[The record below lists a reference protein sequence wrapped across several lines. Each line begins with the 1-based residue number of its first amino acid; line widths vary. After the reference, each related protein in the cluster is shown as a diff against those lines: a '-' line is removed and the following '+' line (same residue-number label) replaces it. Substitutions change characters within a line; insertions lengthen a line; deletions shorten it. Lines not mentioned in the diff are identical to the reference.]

1 MHLYKVSVTLWLKI
15 APVLDYGALLQKGSR
30 EGVRYFLEVSNKQ
43 TQTEDSGGMCWTTTK
58 YRHQLNMV
66 MFWIHLLQTEKGRTI
81 KKGFSECK
89 CHGHILNVECS
100 SISIKALV
108 MVSHSERQSTW
119 CLLVA

>member
-1 MHLYKVSVTLWLKI
+1 MSKQQFHFYCVGMPVQVPELLKCIYIYRVSVTLWLKI
-15 APVLDYGALLQKGSR
+15 APLLDYGALLQKGPR

-89 CHGHILNVECS
+89 
-100 SISIKALV
+100 
-108 MVSHSERQSTW
+108 SHPNW
-119 CLLVA
+119 VW